1 MSQRTQVAV
10 DASDDL
16 EQLHGLPLSGLS
28 LNIEAKRE
36 TRDND
41 SSSDEDESLVQSK
54 KPRSDKKEEELVT
67 TTLGGPEQ
75 SGSETEGEA
84 EAEAMD
90 EADAEADAAAAAF
103 YYSAH
108 PDADAEDEAEE
119 EPPKP
124 PDGAPSTS
132 TLSSRTRPRTRE
144 PEKPEKERDSLWDS
158 SGDEMEAAPAPAPP
172 PAQPRSPPTTA
183 ARDGWGTTESIVV
196 KKLREVEEMFNH
208 PEYGDSDYMLTGN
221 VPSEYKKIILNMIAE
236 IRQIA
241 VETTLIAISM
251 KNDGIAVRKVLNGIV
266 SKMAIIAKKHHKI
279 EGGGEVV
286 AYPMKAVDDAIM
298 QLRKLVNTYKGV
310 NSSKDF
316 RFGQVQT
323 QIQELTLEIM
333 EYVDRKMDPRSE
345 LQPDWLVKINQK
357 LTENCTF

>member
-1 MSQRTQVAV
+1 
-10 DASDDL
+10 
-16 EQLHGLPLSGLS
+16 
-28 LNIEAKRE
+28 
-36 TRDND
+36 
-41 SSSDEDESLVQSK
+41 
-54 KPRSDKKEEELVT
+54 
-67 TTLGGPEQ
+67 
-75 SGSETEGEA
+75 
-84 EAEAMD
+84 
-90 EADAEADAAAAAF
+90 
-103 YYSAH
+103 
-108 PDADAEDEAEE
+108 
-119 EPPKP
+119 
-124 PDGAPSTS
+124 
-132 TLSSRTRPRTRE
+132 
-144 PEKPEKERDSLWDS
+144 
-158 SGDEMEAAPAPAPP
+158 
-172 PAQPRSPPTTA
+172 
-183 ARDGWGTTESIVV
+183 
-196 KKLREVEEMFNH
+196 MFNH

-357 LTENCTF
+357 LTRTSEEETRKHIWWEENYIRKQTAINNALESFSSINALKKLLKRLKPDDSKR